1 MGVVARGGPLRDRG
15 LGPPGPQT
23 QHLHLAPS
31 SHAEVHLTGR
41 WKRDTSGRGTGPKG
55 KWEGRPLPTLLP
67 LTPLPFVYHGKRTL
81 SAPRSWYPPRPAPL
95 GLVERAPPPHTP
107 HRLVSLRELGT
118 PGTRSHDPGSIFH
131 TLSRCSYW
139 TVPRP
144 PPRLLRPHAQSGAAG
159 LARWAGGAVARGRG
173 RRLAAPGEVGSDA
186 GTLARRQLVDRVVA
200 AVRVQE
206 GHLVLVGRRA
216 AAGLRAHPLPP
227 NAPPL
232 AKPPQPQVVDARS
245 RLAGACAVAEEHR
258 LVGRVAQAQLAHAH
272 FELAQPARPRPRSR
286 ARASPPG
293 PRRTARTRGPAG
305 PGRQLAQLHRVRGAL
320 QQCTICEERERTGWV
335 GGWLGRAPDPR
346 CSPEKTA
353 PCWGAGALA
362 HPPKT
367 DSQLTAPFPTMLP
380 LWALWGMP
388 VQNPARGPP

>member
-1 MGVVARGGPLRDRG
+1 MQKFTLQAGGSRTRQEGAQDLKGSGKDGPCRHCSRSHHFPLCTTG
-15 LGPPGPQT
+15 KGPSLRP
-23 QHLHLAPS
+23 A
-31 SHAEVHLTGR
+31 A
-41 WKRDTSGRGTGPKG
+41 GT
-55 KWEGRPLPTLLP
+55 
-67 LTPLPFVYHGKRTL
+67 
-81 SAPRSWYPPRPAPL
+81 RPAPL
-95 GLVERAPPPHTP
+95 GPVERAPPPHTP

-245 RLAGACAVAEEHR
+245 RLAGACAVAEERR